1 MGQYRLWLQHRAID
15 QNLRVKHTMYT
26 QELSEINEHIA
37 RLEQTAIPTNNALVT
52 MLMQQIA
59 HPEQTTTRTTEITEV
74 VQPEQN
80 NASQESVN
88 RQTYPT
94 PLPYTNGQSNTF
106 ISPAPPAP
114 GYLPNF
120 ATQHI
125 YSPAET
131 PSADATLAS
140 PETTNYH
147 LPDNLNTL
155 PAQKP
160 QENVLPPLPWWLR
173 NLMQPTH
180 EVQEPLQML
189 PIDQQSIHTN
199 KRIEHWF
206 ARRTRLM
213 HYDK

>member
-15 QNLRVKHTMYT
+15 QHLRVKHTTYT

-37 RLEQTAIPTNNALVT
+37 RLEQNAISTNNALVT

-59 HPEQTTTRTTEITEV
+59 HQEQTTTRITEITEAT
-74 VQPEQN
+74 QPEQN
-80 NASQESVN
+80 NTPQESVN
-88 RQTYPT
+88 SQTYPT
-94 PLPYTNGQSNTF
+94 PLPYNNGQSNTF
-106 ISPAPPAP
+106 TPPTPLAP

-120 ATQHI
+120 AAQNI
-125 YSPAET
+125 YSPEET
-131 PSADATLAS
+131 PSVDATLAS
-140 PETTNYH
+140 PETTDYY
-147 LPDNLNTL
+147 LPNDLNTL

-189 PIDQQSIHTN
+189 PIDQQSTYTN
-199 KRIEHWF
+199 KRVEHWF

-213 HYDK
+213 NYDK